1 MTELQILNAVKNNG
15 GSIDFA
21 YLLNL
26 GKTDRI
32 WEPIADKKLIE
43 ELITEKVL
51 AGNTGGFSTISFG
64 ENGLLRLRDL
74 QNAEYDSYQKL
85 ANETSKESRQW
96 KHDWQMA
103 FATAILSSIGTVLA
117 QIVIQLFFGG

>member
-21 YLLNL
+21 YLINL
-26 GKTDRI
+26 GKTDRT
-32 WEPIADKKLIE
+32 WEPLTDRRLIEKLIS
-43 ELITEKVL
+43 EKVL
-51 AGNTGGFSTISFG
+51 SGNTGGFATISFG

-85 ANETSKESRQW
+85 TNETSKESRQRNHEW
-96 KHDWQMA
+96 RMV
-103 FATAILSSIGTVLA
+103 FATAILSSLGTVLA
-117 QIVIQLFFGG
+117 QIVIQLLFGA